1 MEAGVKAEK
10 TGLETSYRM
19 PTVVPID
26 GEMVK
31 KTPSRTKVAMY
42 RLGITLAALGL
53 FCILRM
59 DLTEPAWMK
68 FKFQILSPGRIEAYL
83 KTHSV
88 RKLQIG
94 AGPSHKPKWLNT
106 DIEPTREQVYLDATE
121 RFPLPDNSMHYIYSE
136 HVIEHI
142 TYQQGLGMLK
152 ESYRVLAPGGKVRV
166 ATPNLLKFIGL
177 FQETKTPEMQTYTLE
192 KMRWH
197 HWPVTP
203 DPECYILNQQLRQW
217 GHQFVYTP
225 KLLRASLEAAG
236 FKDIKEFSAGE
247 SDDATFRSV
256 ELRAFDDSRD
266 VNRFETLVFEA
277 VRPSAAVASAMNK

>member
-1 MEAGVKAEK
+1 
-10 TGLETSYRM
+10 
-19 PTVVPID
+19 
-26 GEMVK
+26 
-31 KTPSRTKVAMY
+31 MY
-42 RLGITLAALGL
+42 RLGITLAAFGL

-59 DLTEPAWMK
+59 DIVEPEWRK
-68 FKFQILSPGRIEAYL
+68 FKAQVLSPGRIDAYL

-94 AGPSHKPKWLNT
+94 AGSSHKSDWLNT
-106 DIEPTREQVYLDATE
+106 DIEPSREQVYLDATE
-121 RFPLPDNSMHYIYSE
+121 RFPLPDNAVHYVYSE

-142 TYQQGLGMLK
+142 SYPQGLGMLK

-166 ATPNLLKFIGL
+166 ATPNLMKFIGL
-177 FQETKTPEMQTYTLE
+177 FQETKSKEMQSYMLD
-192 KMRWH
+192 KMGWH
-197 HWPVTP
+197 EWPVTP

-236 FKDIKEFSAGE
+236 FKDIKELVAGE
-247 SDDATFRSV
+247 SDDPTFRGV
-256 ELRAFDDSRD
+256 ELRAFDEVRD

-277 VRPSAAVASAMNK
+277 VRPPVPATTAMNK